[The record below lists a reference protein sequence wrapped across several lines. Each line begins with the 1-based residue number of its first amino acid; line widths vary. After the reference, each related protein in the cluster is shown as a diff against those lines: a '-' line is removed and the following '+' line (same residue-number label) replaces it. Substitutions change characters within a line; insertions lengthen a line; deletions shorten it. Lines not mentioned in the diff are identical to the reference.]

1 LAEMNEQKT
10 RAPPQQLYDTTTL
23 PPTEETFYIEQLK
36 FEFDAKIVAV
46 MERVEAMNKPTG
58 ENSVVVLDK
67 TCFYPN
73 AGGQDNDLGTLTI
86 DGTTYNLVYAE
97 KVGHAILHYLDKPL
111 PRPPKEYEG
120 LSVHGKIDGDRR
132 IQLRN
137 HHTAAHIVCQSAR
150 KVLGPHIW
158 QHGAKKTVEE
168 AHLDITHF
176 AALTEAQEQEIEKEA
191 NRAIRA
197 GYRITKTWMPKEA
210 AEKEYGYKLYQ
221 GGVAA
226 GKMLRVVDIVGFDT
240 EACCGTH
247 CDSTAEVGLIRI
259 IRSHRLSDGVVRLHF
274 VAGERALEYTA
285 EQTALL
291 KKTCG
296 IWGVQPQE
304 LYPTAD
310 RIFRDYKK
318 YSALARKQQVDI
330 TQLEIRAFLAEPAT
344 QRLLMVSDEPDPT
357 LYHTCVNQ
365 FAQQLKES
373 GKAIVAVGKTFLYAI
388 LGNDKMVDV
397 AEIEKAVEASRTF
410 ESKTAKRRKDESS
423 SAAAAAQP
431 SEEPQKPTK
440 WMPFRKVTQI
450 KISKKGQKPVTVTDI
465 VQISSSVGAQQPVVQ
480 FFKDHEFK
488 EFQL

>member
-1 LAEMNEQKT
+1 
-10 RAPPQQLYDTTTL
+10 
-23 PPTEETFYIEQLK
+23 
-36 FEFDAKIVAV
+36 
-46 MERVEAMNKPTG
+46 
-58 ENSVVVLDK
+58 
-67 TCFYPN
+67 
-73 AGGQDNDLGTLTI
+73 
-86 DGTTYNLVYAE
+86 
-97 KVGHAILHYLDKPL
+97 
-111 PRPPKEYEG
+111 
-120 LSVHGKIDGDRR
+120 
-132 IQLRN
+132 
-137 HHTAAHIVCQSAR
+137 
-150 KVLGPHIW
+150 
-158 QHGAKKTVEE
+158 
-168 AHLDITHF
+168 LDITHF
-176 AALTEAQEQEIEKEA
+176 AALTEAQEQAIEMEA
-191 NRAIRA
+191 NRAVRA

-210 AEKEYGYKLYQ
+210 AEKKYGYKLYQ

-259 IRSHRLSDGVVRLHF
+259 VRSHRLSDGVVRLHF

-291 KKTCG
+291 KKTCS

-330 TQLEIRAFLAEPAT
+330 TQLEIRAFLAEPAQ

-357 LYHTCVNQ
+357 LYHTCVNP

-388 LGNDKMVDV
+388 LGNDKMIDV
-397 AEIEKAVEASRTF
+397 AEIEKAVDASRTF
-410 ESKTAKRRKDESS
+410 ESKTAKRRKDESG
-423 SAAAAAQP
+423 SAAPAQQ
-431 SEEPQKPTK
+431 SDEPQKPTK
-440 WMPFRKVTQI
+440 WMPFREVNQI
-450 KISKKGQKPVTVTDI
+450 KISKKGQKPVTVSDI

-480 FFKDHEFK
+480 FFKEHEFK